1 VRGVIERHQFAHG
14 PLTVSVGI
22 AALPEDVLAWED
34 LVPAADRALY
44 TAKRLGRNA
53 IEIA

>member
-1 VRGVIERHQFAHG
+1 VHG

-22 AALPEDVLAWED
+22 AALPEDVTRSDD

-44 TAKRLGRNA
+44 AAKRSGRNL